1 MYHLGYTSG
10 QHTSID
16 NLPKSCPA
24 ELRPFVEEAIGDLM
38 RERLLLK
45 KPTSYGPQ
53 VTAAINPTGF
63 DYANRYRRKYGLQE
77 EEYGKPARAERA
89 EPLTPEEIRK
99 LKFREK

>member
-24 ELRPFVEEAIGDLM
+24 ELRPFFEEAIGDLM

-77 EEYGKPARAERA
+77 EEYGKPPRAERA
-89 EPLTPEEIRK
+89 EPLTPEELRK
-99 LKFREK
+99 LKFRKK